1 MGKLI
6 KELGKKEL
14 ALLLM
19 SVVVIALQVWAEL
32 TLIDRMQEVTLL
44 VTRSGGTTAK
54 ILIAGAKMLGLAG
67 AGVLCSVAV
76 GYAASMIG
84 ANLAYK
90 LRDKLFRQ
98 VQLFSMEEINRFSTA
113 SLITRSTNDI
123 TQVQMLVSMGMQVAL
138 RAPIMAIWAL
148 CKIATKNWQW
158 SMTVVAAV
166 IFLCIMLAAIFFIAV
181 PRFKKIQTLTDDI
194 NERMRENLTG
204 LRVVRAYNAERFQ
217 EQKFETANVALA
229 ENNLVAH
236 RVMASIHP
244 VMTGIMSGLTLA
256 IYWIGVYLI
265 SAAALPQKV
274 VLYSEM
280 VTFSAYAMQIVMSFM
295 MMSFIFL
302 MFPRAMVSARRIKE
316 VLETDPKIKEGK
328 RKTGLPG
335 VRGEVT
341 FENVSFTYPDAE
353 MPVLERISFTAK
365 EGETVAFI
373 GATGSGKTT
382 VINLIP
388 RFFDVSAGAIF
399 IDGVNV
405 KEYESQALVQKIG
418 YVSQK
423 AVLFSG
429 TVKENVV
436 YGNEGRKQERENVI
450 HALETSSA
458 YDFVMNKEGQENAFI
473 ARGGANFSGGQK
485 QRLSIAR
492 AIYKKPEILIFD
504 DSFSAL
510 DYKTD
515 KQLRRAL
522 KKEMKG
528 TTVLIVAQRIGT
540 IMDAD
545 KIIVMDEGKIA
556 AMGTHKELLK
566 TSEIYR
572 EIAASQLSEE
582 ELAKDSQVAKAG
594 GQDNE

>member
-1 MGKLI
+1 MGRLI
-6 KELGKKEL
+6 KELGKKEIIL
-14 ALLLM
+14 FFVSMA
-19 SVVVIALQVWAEL
+19 VVALQVWAEL
-32 TLIDRMQEVTLL
+32 ALIDRMQEVTLL
-44 VTRSGGTTAK
+44 VTRSGGTTGS
-54 ILIAGAKMLGLAG
+54 ILVAGAKMLGLAA

-76 GYAASMIG
+76 GYAASLIG

-98 VQLFSMEEINRFSTA
+98 VQAFSMEEINKFSTA

-123 TQVQMLVSMGMQVAL
+123 TQVQMLVAMGMQVAL
-138 RAPIMAIWAL
+138 RAPIMAVWAL
-148 CKIATKNWQW
+148 SKIATKSWQW
-158 SMTVVAAV
+158 SITVVGAV
-166 IFLCIMLAAIFFIAV
+166 VLLCLMLAAIFLIAV

-204 LRVVRAYNAERFQ
+204 LRVVRAYNAEKFQ
-217 EQKFETANVALA
+217 EKKFETANVALA
-229 ENNLVAH
+229 KNNLVAH
-236 RVMASIHP
+236 RVMAGIHP
-244 VMTGIMSGLTLA
+244 VMSVLMSGLTLA

-265 SAAALPQKV
+265 NAAAAPDKV
-274 VLYSEM
+274 ILYSEM
-280 VTFSAYAMQIVMSFM
+280 VTFSAYAMQIVLSFM
-295 MMSFIFL
+295 MMSFIFI
-302 MFPRAMVSARRIKE
+302 MFPRAMVAARRIKE
-316 VLETDPKIKEGK
+316 VLTTDPKIKSGT
-328 RKTGLPG
+328 RTQGLPG
-335 VRGEVT
+335 VKGEVS

-353 MPVLERISFTAK
+353 SPVLEHITFSVK

-373 GATGSGKTT
+373 GSTGSGKTT

-388 RFFDVSAGAIF
+388 RFYDVSAGAIYL
-399 IDGVNV
+399 DGVNV
-405 KEYESQALVQKIG
+405 KDYEQKALVEKIG

-429 TVKENVV
+429 TVRQNVAYGSEGRKDEKENVF
-436 YGNEGRKQERENVI
+436 R
-450 HALETSSA
+450 ALETASA
-458 YDFVMNKEGQENAFI
+458 YDFVMDKAGQENAHI

-492 AIYKKPEILIFD
+492 ALYKKPEILIFD

-515 KQLRRAL
+515 KELRSAL
-522 KKEMKG
+522 KKQMKG

-545 KIIVMDEGKIA
+545 KIIVMNEGKIA

-566 TSEIYR
+566 TSAIYQ

-582 ELAKDSQVAKAG
+582 ELK
-594 GQDNE
+594 NE

>member
-1 MGKLI
+1 MGRLI

-14 ALLLM
+14 LLIAVSM
-19 SVVVIALQVWAEL
+19 AVVALQVWAEL
-32 TLIDRMQEVTLL
+32 ALIDRMQEVTLL
-44 VTRSGGTTAK
+44 VTQSGGTTGS
-54 ILIAGAKMLGLAG
+54 ILVAGAKMLGLAA

-76 GYAASMIG
+76 GYAASLIG

-98 VQLFSMEEINRFSTA
+98 VQSFSMEEINRFSTA

-123 TQVQMLVSMGMQVAL
+123 TQVQMLVAMGLQVAM
-138 RAPIMAIWAL
+138 RAPIMAVWAL
-148 CKIATKNWQW
+148 SKIATKSWQW
-158 SMTVVAAV
+158 SITVVGAV
-166 IFLCIMLAAIFFIAV
+166 VLLCLMLAAIFLIAV
-181 PRFKKIQTLTDDI
+181 PRFKKIQSLTDDI

-204 LRVVRAYNAERFQ
+204 LRVVRAFNAEKFQ
-217 EQKFETANVALA
+217 EKKFEAANVALA
-229 ENNLVAH
+229 KNNLVAH
-236 RVMASIHP
+236 RVMAGIHP
-244 VMTGIMSGLTLA
+244 VMSVLMSGLTLA
-256 IYWIGVYLI
+256 IYWIGIYLI
-265 SAAALPQKV
+265 DAAAAPDKV
-274 VLYSEM
+274 ILYSEM
-280 VTFSAYAMQIVMSFM
+280 VTFSAYAMQIVLSFM
-295 MMSFIFL
+295 MMSFIFI
-302 MFPRAMVSARRIKE
+302 MFPRAMVAARRIKE
-316 VLETDPKIKEGK
+316 VLTTDPKIKNGE
-328 RKTGLPG
+328 RKEGLPG
-335 VRGEVT
+335 VKGEIS

-353 MPVLERISFTAK
+353 SPVLEHITFSVK

-373 GATGSGKTT
+373 GSTGSGKTT

-388 RFFDVSAGAIF
+388 RFYDVSAGAIF
-399 IDGVNV
+399 LDGVNV
-405 KEYESQALVQKIG
+405 KEYDQKALVEKIG

-429 TVKENVV
+429 TVKSNVT
-436 YGNEGRKQERENVI
+436 YGSEGRKNEKEEVFR
-450 HALETSSA
+450 ALETASA
-458 YDFVMNKEGQENAFI
+458 YDCVMNKDGQEKAHI

-492 AIYKKPEILIFD
+492 ALYKKPEILIFD

-515 KQLRRAL
+515 KELRAAL
-522 KKEMKG
+522 KKQMKG

-545 KIIVMDEGKIA
+545 KIVVMNEGKIA

-566 TSEIYR
+566 TSAIYR

-582 ELAKDSQVAKAG
+582 ELE
-594 GQDNE
+594 NE

>member
-1 MGKLI
+1 MGRLI
-6 KELGKKEL
+6 KELGKKEIIL
-14 ALLLM
+14 FFVSMA
-19 SVVVIALQVWAEL
+19 VVALQVWAEL
-32 TLIDRMQEVTLL
+32 ALIDRMQEVTLL
-44 VTRSGGTTAK
+44 VTRSGGTTGS
-54 ILIAGAKMLGLAG
+54 ILVAGAKMLGLAA

-76 GYAASMIG
+76 GYAASLIG

-98 VQLFSMEEINRFSTA
+98 VQAFSMEEINKFSTA

-123 TQVQMLVSMGMQVAL
+123 TQVQMLVAMGMQVAL
-138 RAPIMAIWAL
+138 RAPIMAVWAL
-148 CKIATKNWQW
+148 SKIATKSWQW
-158 SMTVVAAV
+158 SITVVGAV
-166 IFLCIMLAAIFFIAV
+166 VLLCLMLAAIFLIAV

-204 LRVVRAYNAERFQ
+204 LRVVRAYNAEKFQ
-217 EQKFETANVALA
+217 EKKFETANVALA
-229 ENNLVAH
+229 KNNLVAH
-236 RVMASIHP
+236 RVMAGIHP
-244 VMTGIMSGLTLA
+244 VMSVLMSGLTLA
-256 IYWIGVYLI
+256 IYWIGIYLI
-265 SAAALPQKV
+265 NAAAAPDKV
-274 VLYSEM
+274 ILYSEM
-280 VTFSAYAMQIVMSFM
+280 VTFSAYAMQIVLSFM
-295 MMSFIFL
+295 MMSFIFI
-302 MFPRAMVSARRIKE
+302 MFPRAMVAARRIKE
-316 VLETDPKIKEGK
+316 VLTTDPKIKSGT
-328 RKTGLPG
+328 RTQGLPG
-335 VRGEVT
+335 VKGEVS

-353 MPVLERISFTAK
+353 SPVLEHITFSVK

-373 GATGSGKTT
+373 GSTGSGKTT

-388 RFFDVSAGAIF
+388 RFYDVSAGAIYL
-399 IDGVNV
+399 DGVNI
-405 KEYESQALVQKIG
+405 KDYEQKALVEKIG

-429 TVKENVV
+429 TVRQNVA
-436 YGNEGRKQERENVI
+436 YGNEGRKDEKENVFR
-450 HALETSSA
+450 ALETASA
-458 YDFVMNKEGQENAFI
+458 YDFVMDKAGQENAHI

-492 AIYKKPEILIFD
+492 ALYKKPEILIFD

-515 KQLRRAL
+515 KELRSAL
-522 KKEMKG
+522 KKQMKG

-545 KIIVMDEGKIA
+545 KIIVMNEGKIA

-566 TSEIYR
+566 TSAIYQ

-582 ELAKDSQVAKAG
+582 ELK
-594 GQDNE
+594 NE

>member
-1 MGKLI
+1 MGRLI
-6 KELGKKEL
+6 KELGKKEIIL
-14 ALLLM
+14 FFVSMA
-19 SVVVIALQVWAEL
+19 VVALQVWAEL
-32 TLIDRMQEVTLL
+32 ALIDRMQEVTLL
-44 VTRSGGTTAK
+44 VTRSGGTTGS
-54 ILIAGAKMLGLAG
+54 ILVAGAKMLGLAA

-76 GYAASMIG
+76 GYAASLIG

-98 VQLFSMEEINRFSTA
+98 VQAFSMEEINKFSTA

-123 TQVQMLVSMGMQVAL
+123 TQVQMLVAMGMQVAL
-138 RAPIMAIWAL
+138 RAPIMAVWAL
-148 CKIATKNWQW
+148 SKIATKSWQW
-158 SMTVVAAV
+158 SITVVGAV
-166 IFLCIMLAAIFFIAV
+166 VLLCLMLAAIFLIAV

-204 LRVVRAYNAERFQ
+204 LRVVRAYNAEKFQ
-217 EQKFETANVALA
+217 EKKFETANVALA
-229 ENNLVAH
+229 KNNLVAH
-236 RVMASIHP
+236 RVMAGIHP
-244 VMTGIMSGLTLA
+244 VMSVLMSGLTLA
-256 IYWIGVYLI
+256 IYWIGIYLI
-265 SAAALPQKV
+265 NAAAAPDKV
-274 VLYSEM
+274 ILYSEM
-280 VTFSAYAMQIVMSFM
+280 VTFSAYAMQIVLSFM
-295 MMSFIFL
+295 MMSFIFI
-302 MFPRAMVSARRIKE
+302 MFPRAMVAARRIKE
-316 VLETDPKIKEGK
+316 VLTTDPKIKSGT
-328 RKTGLPG
+328 RTQGLPG
-335 VRGEVT
+335 VKGEVS

-353 MPVLERISFTAK
+353 SPVLENITFSVK

-373 GATGSGKTT
+373 GSTGSGKTT

-388 RFFDVSAGAIF
+388 RFYDVSAGAIYL
-399 IDGVNV
+399 DGVNI
-405 KEYESQALVQKIG
+405 KDYEQKALVEKIG

-429 TVKENVV
+429 TVRQNVAYGSEGRKDEKENVF
-436 YGNEGRKQERENVI
+436 R
-450 HALETSSA
+450 ALETASA
-458 YDFVMNKEGQENAFI
+458 YDFVMDKAGQENAHI

-492 AIYKKPEILIFD
+492 ALYKKPEILIFD

-515 KQLRRAL
+515 KELRSAL
-522 KKEMKG
+522 KKQMKG

-545 KIIVMDEGKIA
+545 KIIVMNEGKIA

-566 TSEIYR
+566 TSAIYQ

-582 ELAKDSQVAKAG
+582 ELK
-594 GQDNE
+594 NE